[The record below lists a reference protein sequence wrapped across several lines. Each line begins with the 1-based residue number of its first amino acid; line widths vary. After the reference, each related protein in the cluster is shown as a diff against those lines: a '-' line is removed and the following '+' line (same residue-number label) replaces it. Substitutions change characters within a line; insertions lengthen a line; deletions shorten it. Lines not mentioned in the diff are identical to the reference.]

1 MDEKGFLIG
10 RLQKTQRIFG
20 RELYER
26 GNLTGAGQDGSRE
39 WITVVATIC
48 ADGTRL
54 SPALIYKA
62 VSGNLQDTWLS
73 DFDPDEHDCHFASS
87 PKGWT
92 SDELGY
98 SWLTDLFEKETAG
111 KARRSHRLLFVD
123 GHGSHVNMKF
133 LDWCE
138 QHKILLAVYPP
149 HSTHRLQPL
158 DVGIFAPLASYY
170 SQALDD
176 LVRKSEGHTSI
187 SKRDFFSLFWPAF
200 EAAFTKENIA
210 SAWSKSGIWPFDP
223 QKVLKSFTETQ
234 NARTSSRRSTQR
246 SSNSPP
252 SVYNSP
258 SKTKR
263 LRSMLNASSSHSDYK
278 TQKTLQR
285 LGDTVLGLSAK
296 LVLANLRVKHLSESL
311 YEEEGRK
318 KKRRKVVDELRE
330 SGPSETLFMSPSK
343 IQRTRDI
350 ASSRELE
357 KQQLQ
362 DEKKARAQARA
373 QEKAQKEVE
382 AQRRRDERT
391 AAACARKAAAAQKK
405 AAAQAAREA
414 RRAHKQLESQS
425 RTTKRQSRSHSKR
438 RTATQKPVNVLP
450 ELTVAKHVQRA
461 VTASG
466 RAVRRPARFDI

>member
-1 MDEKGFLIG
+1 
-10 RLQKTQRIFG
+10 
-20 RELYER
+20 
-26 GNLTGAGQDGSRE
+26 
-39 WITVVATIC
+39 
-48 ADGTRL
+48 
-54 SPALIYKA
+54 
-62 VSGNLQDTWLS
+62 
-73 DFDPDEHDCHFASS
+73 
-87 PKGWT
+87 
-92 SDELGY
+92 
-98 SWLTDLFEKETAG
+98 
-111 KARRSHRLLFVD
+111 
-123 GHGSHVNMKF
+123 MKS

-223 QKVLKSFTETQ
+223 QKVLKSFPEAQ
-234 NARTSSRRSTQR
+234 SARTRSRRSTQR
-246 SSNSPP
+246 ASNNPP
-252 SVYNSP
+252 SVYDSP

-296 LVLANLRVKHLSESL
+296 LVLANLRVKHLSESF
-311 YEEEGRK
+311 YKEEGRK
-318 KKRRKVVDELRE
+318 KKRRKVVDKLRE

-373 QEKAQKEVE
+373 QEKAQKQVE

-391 AAACARKAAAAQKK
+391 AAACARKTAAAQKK

-414 RRAHKQLESQS
+414 RRAHKQRESRS
-425 RTTKRQSRSHSKR
+425 RTTSKPSRNDTKR
-438 RTATQKPVNVLP
+438 RMAAQKPVNVLP
-450 ELTVAKHVQRA
+450 ELTVAKPVQRA
-461 VTASG
+461 TTASG
-466 RAVRRPARFDI
+466 RAVRRPARFDT